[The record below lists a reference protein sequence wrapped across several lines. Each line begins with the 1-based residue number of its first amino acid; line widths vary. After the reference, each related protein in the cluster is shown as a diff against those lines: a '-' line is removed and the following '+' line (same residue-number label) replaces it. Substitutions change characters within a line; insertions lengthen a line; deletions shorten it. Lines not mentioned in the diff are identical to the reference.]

1 MKRNIIYIW
10 LLLALWLAKEARAQQ
25 VPGISYDKARSFRS
39 ERIFLEPDSSNV
51 ERYANRVAF
60 LDGFGREYVAIDVQG
75 SPIAGYD
82 IVQPF
87 HYGKDGRIDRAY
99 LPCALAGNY
108 GKLPENP
115 FDPENWQLIGQDK
128 GYAFSPI
135 TYEGRLSGRVTAQMK
150 PGKAWHEAGKR
161 VEYEYGYNA
170 AGEVRLLSVTAG
182 GTLVDGGY
190 YPAGVL
196 EKARVTD
203 EDGRMAETFTDKDGK
218 TVLSRELLGPDWLET
233 YYAYDAKG
241 QLRLVLPPELM
252 NAGDGWDNE
261 GRLGLYAWR
270 FDYDNEGRLVEQKSP
285 GCEPVTYKYDFYY
298 DRVSEIQDGAMRE
311 KGGRIVFS
319 YDSRDNRLIS
329 KAYLDTVSSGLMRME
344 EYIYDVAFN
353 TFVAT
358 PGYSQGHSD
367 NVAGKVA
374 AIDRYPLGTNLRFR
388 TDFYYDAEG
397 RVIQKVEETTAEGK
411 LRTDYKYDFAG
422 NLVARRESH
431 SYGGKTDVVE
441 QEMRYDDRG
450 RLLELEVSLN
460 GSPCAKVSYAY
471 DFVGRLAGTIAG
483 KASHVYRYNA
493 QGWLTEMEGNTFGY
507 KLRYEAPEGEG
518 AARYNG
524 TISEWEWKQGTGA
537 AMMYALEYDDLERLT
552 GAGQWVKDGDEWEN
566 LSGNFTERGITY
578 DRNGNLLGLER
589 TAHGTLVDD
598 LDYFYAGN
606 KLTSVRE
613 NVRTSPEGDVYAP
626 RSAASSTFEYDAN
639 GNLTKDG
646 RNGLEIQ
653 YNCLNLP
660 QRVSRGGD
668 QLALFYYWA
677 DGSKARVVDSAGV
690 ARHYIGSLTYR
701 ESGSGTSE
709 LEEVL
714 FSGGV
719 VKIGAEGEP
728 ETFYYITDHLGSVR
742 AIADAEGNVVER
754 NDYYPFG
761 AQHARSDYA
770 QLGNRYKFN
779 GKEEEEVGG
788 LKWLDYGARRY
799 DATLGRWMA
808 VDPLGEASMGSS
820 LFAFCSNNPVNRID
834 PTGMLDDEWALNIET
849 GTVTW
854 MSNTG
859 GAETQIV
866 HPVMCGSEGGLLQ
879 AGTSIFI
886 DGEKFYHGQV
896 GNGYGVSATD
906 YWLWSAGGWY
916 AVNYIYDA
924 DDLKMRREIMEG
936 NSRVLKAAIL
946 NMENAGR
953 MEPLTAGNYWDTYG
967 HTTGSLMLFGD
978 YLSMTLELSAAPR
991 GGAPGMG
998 GLGRMHGMIKLQAGV
1013 QQAKSLPAKQP
1024 QYTKSNLRRGQEMH
1038 TKYRADQVLEDV
1050 REKEYLLPSRRRID
1064 FIDFENHIIYELKPN
1079 NPRAIKQG
1087 YKQLDMYLQEIM
1099 SMSKYSKYDWKT
1111 VLETY

>member
-1 MKRNIIYIW
+1 MKSKIIYIW
-10 LLLALWLAKEARAQQ
+10 LLLAFWLAGKASAQE
-25 VPGISYDKARSFRS
+25 VPERSYDGSRSYRS
-39 ERIFLEPDSSNV
+39 ERIYLDPDSSAGK
-51 ERYANRVAF
+51 RYADRVLY
-60 LDGFGREYVAIDVQG
+60 LDGFGRDYVSVDVDG
-75 SPIAGYD
+75 SPVPGYGL
-82 IVQPF
+82 VQAW
-87 HYGKDGRIDRAY
+87 HYGKDGKPDRGY
-99 LPCALAGNY
+99 LPYALAGN
-108 GKLPENP
+108 GGSLPS
-115 FDPENWQLIGQDK
+115 DPYAAANWQLVGADK
-128 GYAFSPI
+128 DYAYSPVS
-135 TYEGRLSGRVTAQMK
+135 YEGRLSGRVSSQMK

-358 PGYSQGHSD
+358 PGYSQGYSD

-626 RSAASSTFEYDAN
+626 GSAASSTFEYDAN

-701 ESGSGTSE
+701 QEGNGNLV
-709 LEEVL
+709 LEEIA
-714 FSGGV
+714 FDGGIV
-719 VKIGAEGEP
+719 QVAEDGSP
-728 ETFYYITDHLGSVR
+728 ETFYCITDHLGSVR
-742 AIADAEGNVVER
+742 AMVDADGNAVER

-761 AQHARSDYA
+761 AQHARADYP
-770 QLGNRYKFN
+770 QITNRYKFN
-779 GKEEEEVGG
+779 GKEREKAGG
-788 LKWLDYGARRY
+788 ANWLDYGARRY
-799 DATLGRWMA
+799 DPALARWTTPDPLA
-808 VDPLGEASMGSS
+808 DCYLPYSPYAYCLNNPVSLVDPNGTYMDWFMNDLSGDIYYNSSYGKGDAGKINGEGWTWLGGNGMFSSGTVGELLSDWDAILHGNGNFYLRVENVGSENEPRFNMEAQIQGESAKSFMKSKGYDFKPKEYIYQKDVIRDLHPEATGQPMEITIDNSHILEVLS
-820 LFAFCSNNPVNRID
+820 YQYVPETANLKESKVLKVTEEFSRDVDLIGFSPVNRIHEEAQ
-834 PTGMLDDEWALNIET
+834 LR
-849 GTVTW
+849 
-854 MSNTG
+854 
-859 GAETQIV
+859 QI
-866 HPVMCGSEGGLLQ
+866 
-879 AGTSIFI
+879 
-886 DGEKFYHGQV
+886 D
-896 GNGYGVSATD
+896 
-906 YWLWSAGGWY
+906 
-916 AVNYIYDA
+916 IYDNKFHINPKVVDVA
-924 DDLKMRREIMEG
+924 LKGIP
-936 NSRVLKAAIL
+936 V
-946 NMENAGR
+946 
-953 MEPLTAGNYWDTYG
+953 
-967 HTTGSLMLFGD
+967 
-978 YLSMTLELSAAPR
+978 
-991 GGAPGMG
+991 
-998 GLGRMHGMIKLQAGV
+998 GLIIEQIAKKVIK
-1013 QQAKSLPAKQP
+1013 
-1024 QYTKSNLRRGQEMH
+1024 
-1038 TKYRADQVLEDV
+1038 
-1050 REKEYLLPSRRRID
+1050 
-1064 FIDFENHIIYELKPN
+1064 
-1079 NPRAIKQG
+1079 
-1087 YKQLDMYLQEIM
+1087 
-1099 SMSKYSKYDWKT
+1099 
-1111 VLETY
+1111 